1 MVDIQHIDPKKYIT
15 NFVPVWQ
22 SPQAAS
28 GWYETETKTITA
40 FSTDTSDGTQTLA
53 WELAQ
58 GWILTNAVYGERS
71 STTGI
76 MQITYSLKRRTL
88 KAEKALQDLID
99 QSTEGYNWGRKMNDQ
114 RYDDIVTIYSVLLD
128 KTEDTLASLD
138 GDDDYAADKIDGVL
152 DLLPADYE
160 EHAADPDIDLDAY
173 GTAQRARINLQYDN
187 LLTTLKQSLIQRGIY
202 NTTVYN
208 TDVIG
213 IEGERTIALNA
224 FEDDLMRLKADMA
237 HKLYDQK
244 ITMRQGVINA
254 AERWKAQRSNGM
266 DRLAL
271 QSKITIAML
280 SFMERR
286 EDTYPDLNNINQL
299 AATFGSVNSAQVSPL

>member
-1 MVDIQHIDPKKYIT
+1 MVDIQHIDPKQYIT

-28 GWYETETKTITA
+28 GWYETETKTIKA
-40 FSTDTSDGTQTLA
+40 FSTDTSDGTQALA

-58 GWILTNAVYGERS
+58 GWFLTNTVYGERS
-71 STTGI
+71 PTTGI

-88 KAEKALQDLID
+88 KAEKALQDLIN

-187 LLTTLKQSLIQRGIY
+187 LLTTLKQSLIQRGMY
-202 NTTVYN
+202 TTTVYD

-244 ITMRQGVINA
+244 ISMRQGVMNA
-254 AERWKAQRSNGM
+254 YERFSTVRDNGM
-266 DRLAL
+266 NALQL
-271 QSKITIAML
+271 QSKICMAML
-280 SFMERR
+280 NFMERR
-286 EDTYPDLNNINQL
+286 EDGYPDISAISQT
-299 AATFGSVNSAQVSPL
+299 AAQFGSSNSTEVAP